1 MKDQAS
7 KHWII
12 VGESSLGASHQKNNT
27 PCQDAHFYQIL
38 SNDWGVAAVAD
49 GAGSVEK
56 AHIGSKFLAEN
67 AGRIFI
73 NLIHNQ
79 QWEKQLPQ
87 EEEWQTLSKQG
98 FAQLRQSLETFAF
111 SQNLSAKDL
120 SSTLMLVVFSPFGL
134 MAVHIGDGRAGYLSQ
149 DDTWKALIEPWKGEY
164 ANETV
169 FLSSDIWDKESINQY
184 LKTSMVTE
192 KVKAFTLLSD
202 GCERHSFI
210 CNVLDEASQKYI
222 DPNQPFDK
230 FFNPLVANL
239 RKMHS
244 NQISSQEMKEK
255 WGKFLREGNAKLQH
269 EPDDK
274 TMILAV
280 WQEA

>member
-1 MKDQAS
+1 
-7 KHWII
+7 
-12 VGESSLGASHQKNNT
+12 
-27 PCQDAHFYQIL
+27 
-38 SNDWGVAAVAD
+38 
-49 GAGSVEK
+49 
-56 AHIGSKFLAEN
+56 
-67 AGRIFI
+67 
-73 NLIHNQ
+73 
-79 QWEKQLPQ
+79 
-87 EEEWQTLSKQG
+87 
-98 FAQLRQSLETFAF
+98 
-111 SQNLSAKDL
+111 
-120 SSTLMLVVFSPFGL
+120 
-134 MAVHIGDGRAGYLSQ
+134 
-149 DDTWKALIEPWKGEY
+149 
-164 ANETV
+164 
-169 FLSSDIWDKESINQY
+169 
-184 LKTSMVTE
+184 MVTE